1 MQISSTITNVS
12 RYCSLLLSLLR
23 LKVLLLHKAYFIF
36 VLNLQSNYIK
46 LYCYEVIN
54 RPIDLLIALSQ
65 THSTY
70 TYTVL
75 SICQRQGH
83 CFSIT
88 RCSKSQTAFLKK
100 KFSSLTVESFIT
112 WPARKKSF
120 PYLSL
125 VIRLLSAI
133 SYKLHLYIII
143 ILCCFCLMDNQM
155 PKWRKIVCQLPK

>member
-23 LKVLLLHKAYFIF
+23 LKVLLLHTTIQIHRSMVLLLVIFGIMQAYFIF

-112 WPARKKSF
+112 WPARKNHSHIF
-120 PYLSL
+120 
-125 VIRLLSAI
+125 
-133 SYKLHLYIII
+133 HL
-143 ILCCFCLMDNQM
+143 
-155 PKWRKIVCQLPK
+155 